1 MMKLIL
7 TDGESEAREF
17 PLHKSRTEIGRRSNN
32 DIQLRGREVSGQHA
46 VVELQDGNYILTD
59 SQSTNGTTVNGARIS
74 EATTLTPGATI
85 RIGKFT
91 LTARAIN
98 NVSNNVAE
106 PALAG
111 GDEDDIP
118 VAMPASQNDDNS
130 SNIGNAVI
138 KIQSGAKAGTSV
150 NITKPVTTI
159 GRPGV
164 QVVAINRQSDGF
176 YALHVETMQCEDQ
189 ATVNDQ
195 VLDDAP
201 VKLGHSDILRVA
213 GTEVCFEVEYS
224 N

>member
-1 MMKLIL
+1 MKLIL

-17 PLHKSRTEIGRRSNN
+17 PLHKSRTEIGRRSTN

-46 VVELQDGNYILTD
+46 VVELQDGNYVLSD
-59 SQSTNGTTVNGARIS
+59 NQSTNGTTVNGTRVS
-74 EATTLTPGATI
+74 EPTTLTPGATI
-85 RIGKFT
+85 RIGKFA
-91 LTARAIN
+91 LTARVVS
-98 NVSNNVAE
+98 NVSNQVAE
-106 PALAG
+106 TALAD

-118 VAMPASQNDDNS
+118 VAMPPAQNDDNS
-130 SNIGNAVI
+130 SNIGSAVI

-201 VKLGHSDILRVA
+201 VKLGHSDVLRVA
-213 GTEVCFEVEYS
+213 GTEVCFEVEFS

>member
-17 PLHKSRTEIGRRSNN
+17 PLHKSRTEIGRRSTN

-46 VVELQDGNYILTD
+46 VVELQDGNYVLSD
-59 SQSTNGTTVNGARIS
+59 NQSTNGTTVNGTRVS
-74 EATTLTPGATI
+74 EPTTLTPGATI
-85 RIGKFT
+85 RIGKFA
-91 LTARAIN
+91 LTARVVS
-98 NVSNNVAE
+98 NVSNQVAE
-106 PALAG
+106 TALAD

-118 VAMPASQNDDNS
+118 VAMPPAQNDDNS
-130 SNIGNAVI
+130 SNIGSAVI

-201 VKLGHSDILRVA
+201 VKLGHSDVLRVA
-213 GTEVCFEVEYS
+213 GTEVCFEVEFS

>member
-7 TDGESEAREF
+7 TDGDSEAREF
-17 PLHKSRTEIGRRSNN
+17 PLHKTTTKIGRRSSN
-32 DIQLRGREVSGQHA
+32 DIQLQGREVSGMHA
-46 VVELQDGNYILTD
+46 VIELQDDHYMLVD
-59 SQSTNGTTVNGARIS
+59 SNSTNGTVVNGTRIS
-74 EATTLTPGATI
+74 EATPLTSGSTI
-85 RIGKFT
+85 RIGKFS
-91 LTARAIN
+91 LTARPVVNTAH
-98 NVSNNVAE
+98 A
-106 PALAG
+106 PALAD
-111 GDEDDIP
+111 GDDEEEDNIP
-118 VAMPASQNDDNS
+118 VAMPPGQDNNTH

-150 NITKPVTTI
+150 SITKPVTTI

-176 YALHVETMQCEDQ
+176 YALHVETMHCEDL

-201 VKLGHSDILRVA
+201 VKLSHSDILRVA

>member
-17 PLHKSRTEIGRRSNN
+17 PLHKTKTEIGRRSNN
-32 DIQLRGREVSGQHA
+32 DIQLRGREVSGLHA
-46 VVELQDGNYILTD
+46 IVELKGDQFVLTD
-59 SQSTNGTTVNGARIS
+59 CESTNGTSINGSRVS
-74 EATTLTPGATI
+74 EPTALSPGATI

-91 LTARAIN
+91 LTARA
-98 NVSNNVAE
+98 VNNVAANAAIPE
-106 PALAG
+106 MAEG
-111 GDEDDIP
+111 EDDDIP
-118 VAMPASQNDDNS
+118 LAMPPAQNDDVS

-201 VKLGHSDILRVA
+201 VKLGHSDVLRVA

>member
-7 TDGESEAREF
+7 TDGENEAREY
-17 PLHKSRTEIGRRSNN
+17 PLHKSKTEIGRRSNN

-46 VVELQDGNYILTD
+46 VVELLGENYVLSD
-59 SQSTNGTTVNGARIS
+59 SSSTNGTTVNGVRIS
-74 EATTLTPGATI
+74 DATTLTPGSTI

-91 LTARAIN
+91 LTARAVA
-98 NVSNNVAE
+98 NVSSQVLE
-106 PALAG
+106 LADG
-111 GDEDDIP
+111 EDEDIP
-118 VAMPASQNDDNS
+118 VAMPAKTNTGDRPH
-130 SNIGNAVI
+130 IGNAVI

-150 NITKPVTTI
+150 SITKPVTTI

-164 QVVAINRQSDGF
+164 QVVAINRQSEGF
-176 YALHVETMQCEDQ
+176 YALHVETMQCEEQ

-201 VKLGHSDILRVA
+201 VKLGHGDVLRVA

>member
-17 PLHKSRTEIGRRSNN
+17 PLHKTRTEIGRRSSN

-46 VVELQDGNYILTD
+46 VVEQQGDNYVLID
-59 SQSTNGTTVNGARIS
+59 SKSTNGTLLNGTRIN
-74 EATTLTPGATI
+74 EAATLTPGATV

-91 LTARAIN
+91 LTARA
-98 NVSNNVAE
+98 VNNVANNVA
-106 PALAG
+106 ALAD
-111 GDEDDIP
+111 GDDEDIP
-118 VAMPASQNDDNS
+118 VAMPPSHSEEVS

-138 KIQSGAKAGTSV
+138 KIQTGAKAGTAV

-176 YALHVETMQCEDQ
+176 YALHVETMHCEDQ

-201 VKLGHSDILRVA
+201 VKLGHSDVLRVA

>member
-1 MMKLIL
+1 MKLIL

-17 PLHKSRTEIGRRSNN
+17 PLHKSKTQIGRRSSN

-46 VVELQDGNYILTD
+46 TVELQGENFVLTD
-59 SQSTNGTTVNGARIS
+59 CNSTNGTTVNGTRIN
-74 EATTLTPGATI
+74 EATTLTPGSSI

-91 LTARAIN
+91 LTARAVTN
-98 NVSNNVAE
+98 AASNIAVAE
-106 PALAG
+106 LADG
-111 GDEDDIP
+111 EEEEIP
-118 VAMPASQNDDNS
+118 VAMPPAGQNTENRP
-130 SNIGNAVI
+130 NIGNAVI
-138 KIQSGAKAGTSV
+138 KIQSGAKAGSSV

-164 QVVAINRQSDGF
+164 QVVAINRQSEGF

-201 VKLGHSDILRVA
+201 VKLGHGDVLCVA
-213 GTEVCFEVEYS
+213 GTEVCFEVEFS

>member
-7 TDGESEAREF
+7 TDGDSEAREF
-17 PLHKSRTEIGRRSNN
+17 PLQKARTEIGRRSSN

-46 VVELQDGNYILTD
+46 VVEKRGEDYILVD
-59 SQSTNGTTVNGARIS
+59 SKSTNGTLVNGARIS
-74 EATTLTPGATI
+74 EPTTLTPGASI

-91 LTARAIN
+91 LTARALN
-98 NVSNNVAE
+98 NAV
-106 PALAG
+106 ALAE
-111 GDEDDIP
+111 GDEEDVP
-118 VAMPASQNDDNS
+118 VAMPPAAPVAEVSA
-130 SNIGNAVI
+130 NIGNAVI

-176 YALHVETMQCEDQ
+176 YALHVETMQCEEQ

-201 VKLGHSDILRVA
+201 VKLGHSDVLRVA

>member
-7 TDGESEAREF
+7 TDGENEAREY
-17 PLHKSRTEIGRRSNN
+17 PLHKSKTEIGRRSSN

-46 VVELQDGNYILTD
+46 VIELQGQNYVLKD
-59 SQSTNGTTVNGARIS
+59 NNSTNGTSVNGTRIAD
-74 EATTLTPGATI
+74 ATALTPGSTI

-91 LTARAIN
+91 LTARA
-98 NVSNNVAE
+98 VANAAT
-106 PALAG
+106 PVAALAE

-118 VAMPASQNDDNS
+118 VAMPASQGDDDRPH
-130 SNIGNAVI
+130 IGNAII

-164 QVVAINRQSDGF
+164 QVVAINRQSEGF

-201 VKLGHSDILRVA
+201 VKLGHGDVLRVA